1 MAKQINNN
9 NSTETKQEESV
20 EIKKEKN
27 HHIVLFN
34 DELNSFDHVI
44 ECLVKYCRH
53 NTIQAEQCASIVHFN
68 GKCSVKVGDIDSLI
82 GINNSLTENKLN
94 SEIQSL

>member
-34 DELNSFDHVI
+34 DDLNSFDHVI